1 MTYFDTSVL
10 VGVLLQTH
18 PKHRECFAVFEQ
30 TRERMTC
37 AHALAEVFSTLT
49 AAYKVPNDIAA
60 ELTLGLPEKLKVEPL
75 SLRVYEVAIAEAR
88 QRGVMGGGIYDSL
101 HATHA
106 RQHGARRVITRNPG
120 NFQHV
125 APDLEII
132 VP

>member
-10 VGVLLQTH
+10 VGALLQTH
-18 PKHRECFAVFEQ
+18 PKHKECLAIFEQ
-30 TRERMTC
+30 THERITC

-49 AAYKVPNDIAA
+49 ARYKVPNDTAA
-60 ELTLGLPEKLKVEPL
+60 EITLSLLEKLTVEPV
-75 SLRVYEVAIAEAR
+75 SVSDYEIAISESR

-101 HATHA
+101 HATF
-106 RQHGARRVITRNPG
+106 ARRRSIRNIVTRDPG

-125 APDLEII
+125 APDMKIA

>member
-18 PKHRECFAVFEQ
+18 PNHKECFAIFEH

-37 AHALAEVFSTLT
+37 AHTLAEVFSTLT
-49 AAYKVPNDIAA
+49 AAYKVPNDVAA
-60 ELTLGLPEKLKVEPL
+60 ELTLGLPEKLAVESL
-75 SLRVYEVAIAEAR
+75 SLREYETAIAEAR

-101 HATHA
+101 HATYA
-106 RQHGARRVITRNPG
+106 RHRSARRIITRNPG

-125 APDLEII
+125 APDMEIVI
-132 VP
+132 P

>member
-18 PKHRECFAVFEQ
+18 PKHKECFAVFEQ
-30 TRERMTC
+30 TRERITC
-37 AHALAEVFSTLT
+37 GHALAEVFSTLT
-49 AAYKVPNDIAA
+49 AYYKVPNDVAA
-60 ELTLGLPEKLKVEPL
+60 ELTLGLDEKLAIEPL
-75 SLRVYEVAIAEAR
+75 SMREYEAAIAEAR

-101 HATHA
+101 HATYA
-106 RQHGARRVITRNPG
+106 RHHSARRVVTRNPG

-125 APDLEII
+125 APDMEII

>member
-10 VGVLLQTH
+10 VGVLLQSH
-18 PKHRECFAVFEQ
+18 PNHKECFAIFEQ
-30 TRERMTC
+30 TRERMTSG
-37 AHALAEVFSTLT
+37 HALAEVFSTLT
-49 AAYKVPNDIAA
+49 AFYKVPNDVAA
-60 ELTLGLPEKLKVEPL
+60 ELTLGLPERLEVEPL
-75 SLRVYEVAIAEAR
+75 SLRDYETAIAEAR

-101 HATHA
+101 HATYA
-106 RQHGARRVITRNPG
+106 RHRSARRVITRNPG

>member
-18 PKHRECFAVFEQ
+18 PNHKECFAVFEH

-49 AAYKVPNDIAA
+49 AAYKVPNDVAA
-60 ELTLGLPEKLKVEPL
+60 ELTLGLPEKLAVESL
-75 SLRVYEVAIAEAR
+75 SLREYETAIAEAR
-88 QRGVMGGGIYDSL
+88 QRGVMGGGIYDAL
-101 HATHA
+101 HAA
-106 RQHGARRVITRNPG
+106 FARRHSARRIVTRNPG

-125 APDLEII
+125 APDLEIVI
-132 VP
+132 P

>member
-18 PKHRECFAVFEQ
+18 PNHKECFAVFEKS
-30 TRERMTC
+30 RDRVTC

-49 AAYKVPNDIAA
+49 AHYKVPNDVAA
-60 ELTLGLPEKLKVEPL
+60 ELTLGLPEKLDVEAL
-75 SLRVYEVAIAEAR
+75 SLSDYETAIAESR

-101 HATHA
+101 HATYS
-106 RQHGARRVITRNPG
+106 RRNSARRVVTRNPS

-125 APDLEII
+125 APDLEIVI
-132 VP
+132 P